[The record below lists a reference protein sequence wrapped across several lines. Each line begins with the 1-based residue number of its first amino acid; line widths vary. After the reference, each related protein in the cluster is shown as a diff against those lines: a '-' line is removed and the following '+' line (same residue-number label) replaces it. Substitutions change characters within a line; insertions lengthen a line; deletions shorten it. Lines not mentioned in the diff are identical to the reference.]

1 MIAGIDRGLRIE
13 DIKSMEIGQL
23 VDYVIDYNRIHGYN
37 EREEEPGRKKS
48 TVREATAADWDNM
61 WG

>member
-23 VDYVIDYNRIHGYN
+23 VDYVIDYNRIHGYD
-37 EREEEPGRKKS
+37 ELEVEPGRKKA
-48 TVREATAADWDNM
+48 TAREATAADWDNM